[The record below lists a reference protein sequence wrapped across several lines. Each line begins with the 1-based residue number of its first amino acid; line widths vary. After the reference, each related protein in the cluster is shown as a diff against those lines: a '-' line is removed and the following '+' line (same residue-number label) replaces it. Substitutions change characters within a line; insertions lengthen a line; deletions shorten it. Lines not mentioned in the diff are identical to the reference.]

1 MKNSY
6 SVCVCTEVVS
16 TSVMN
21 SQ

>member
-1 MKNSY
+1 MKNWY